1 MTSIQA
7 SSAEDT
13 SRKTKPLAWR
23 NTCCKCGKVETG
35 TIQVPGFA
43 ELNPLET
50 NGLCFACGA
59 EYQARNAAIIAQHKV
74 DAEAAAKHTMH
85 QVPEEMLS
93 FDRSIGNRKLANAIW
108 QNRGKCLFVCGAYGT
123 GKTRAAAA
131 NILRLVDVG
140 GKARFYRWADLSRE
154 YAEVCKSE
162 SEKSSEFI
170 KSLCKFDV
178 LLIDD
183 VGKRRLTETA
193 GELLFDLLDNV
204 YLGST
209 RCRIWLTANLSVD
222 GLSKRFASGDVGS
235 AFAARVDRLIAAD
248 KMLKLEA

>member
-1 MTSIQA
+1 MLPN
-7 SSAEDT
+7 
-13 SRKTKPLAWR
+13 TKQLAWR
-23 NTCCKCGKVETG
+23 NTCCKCGRVETG
-35 TIQVPGFA
+35 TIDVLADA

-50 NGLCFACGA
+50 DSLCSECGA
-59 EYQARNAAIIAQHKV
+59 AQQARWALEIEQKRQVIKERCQREIHR
-74 DAEAAAKHTMH
+74 
-85 QVPEEMLS
+85 VPEELLFWDS
-93 FDRSIGNRKLANAIW
+93 ALGNRNLANAIW

-131 NILRLVDVG
+131 NILRLVDAG
-140 GKARFYRWADLSRE
+140 EKARFYRWADLSRE

-170 KSLCKFDV
+170 KSLCRFDV

-193 GELLFDLLDNV
+193 GELLFDLLDKV

-235 AFAARVDRLIAAD
+235 AFAARVDRLIDAG

>member
-1 MTSIQA
+1 MTNIQT
-7 SSAEDT
+7 SSVEDT
-13 SRKTKPLAWR
+13 SRETKPLPWR
-23 NTCCKCGKVETG
+23 NVCCRCGKVETG
-35 TIQVPGFA
+35 TIQVLA
-43 ELNPLET
+43 DAKLNPLAT
-50 NGLCFACGA
+50 DSLCTECGA
-59 EYQARNAAIIAQHKV
+59 AQQARWMADIAQRKA
-74 DAEAAAKHTMH
+74 DAEAAVKRLTH
-85 QVPEEMLS
+85 QVPEEMWH
-93 FDRSIGNRKLANAIW
+93 FDSDIGNRKLANAIW
-108 QNRGKCLFVCGAYGT
+108 QNRGECLFICGAYGT

-131 NILRLVDVG
+131 NILRLVDAG
-140 GKARFYRWADLSRE
+140 EKARFYRWADLSRE

-170 KSLCKFDV
+170 KSLCRFDL

-193 GELLFDLLDNV
+193 GELLFDLLDKV

-209 RCRIWLTANLSVD
+209 RCRIWLTANMSVD

-235 AFAARVDRLIAAD
+235 AFAARVDRLIDAG

>member
-1 MTSIQA
+1 MTNIQA
-7 SSAEDT
+7 SSAGDT
-13 SRKTKPLAWR
+13 SPETKPLAWR
-23 NTCCKCGKVETG
+23 NVCCRCGKIETG
-35 TIQVPGFA
+35 TIDILA
-43 ELNPLET
+43 DANLNPLET
-50 NGLCFACGA
+50 DSLCTECGA
-59 EYQARNAAIIAQHKV
+59 AQQARWMADIAQRRA
-74 DAEAAAKHTMH
+74 DELAKLKLKIHCI
-85 QVPEEMLS
+85 PEELLFWDS
-93 FDRSIGNRKLANAIW
+93 VLGNRGLANNI
-108 QNRGKCLFVCGAYGT
+108 QRNKNKCLFICGAYGT

-131 NILRLVDVG
+131 NILRLVDAG
-140 GKARFYRWADLSRE
+140 EKARFFRWADLSRE

-170 KSLCKFDV
+170 KSLCRFDV

-193 GELLFDLLDNV
+193 GELLFDLLDKV

-235 AFAARVDRLIAAD
+235 AFAARVDRLIDAG